1 MAKPL
6 QQRGAGGWGRLW
18 GQTPC
23 SGTPVVHSHLCPSR
37 GRSANTRGVV
47 LLPRCLGQGG
57 VGCPCRRWYRTAA
70 LPLGSAWWPRARG
83 GRHTIITEAG
93 NVCPIRWTDPVA
105 PSATE
110 MGLLCPWRG

>member
-47 LLPRCLGQGG
+47 LLPRCLGAVSGTG
-57 VGCPCRRWYRTAA
+57 RRRPSVS
-70 LPLGSAWWPRARG
+70 PLVPYGRSSSRQRVVASCTGQSSHHHYRG
-83 GRHTIITEAG
+83 GKC
-93 NVCPIRWTDPVA
+93 VSDQVD
-105 PSATE
+105 
-110 MGLLCPWRG
+110 